1 MGASQ
6 WLRQR
11 SSNPIRPDSS
21 PRDLHT
27 QPMESLKQSFDN
39 IGAGI
44 LAGLLGTAV
53 GFGAM
58 TVWWSWA
65 NGTSFDYFI
74 TDVFLGSSL
83 YKDSILTISVLF
95 NVGVFWLALRGDWER
110 FAKGLLAV
118 IFVTV
123 PLIIWYQSQ
132 AF

>member
-1 MGASQ
+1 
-6 WLRQR
+6 
-11 SSNPIRPDSS
+11 
-21 PRDLHT
+21 
-27 QPMESLKQSFDN
+27 MESLKQSFDN

-44 LAGLLGTAV
+44 LAGLLGTAA